1 LPAFSLNFI
10 HAFYREQ
17 RVKAR
22 RNNKELLREELDFL
36 KQYLNISRVRTSQ
49 VAEGERVFNLP
60 TVLRRVTGSI
70 RIEELVR

>member
-1 LPAFSLNFI
+1 LDFKVI
-10 HAFYREQ
+10 HARYREQ

-49 VAEGERVFNLP
+49 VAEGERVCL
-60 TVLRRVTGSI
+60 LKGQ
-70 RIEELVR
+70 

>member
-1 LPAFSLNFI
+1 LDFNVILAR
-10 HAFYREQ
+10 YREQ

-49 VAEGERVFNLP
+49 VAEGERVTAVAQHQKGP
-60 TVLRRVTGSI
+60 HQPGC
-70 RIEELVR
+70 